1 MTNNLELPEQID
13 ESTPGTEVHAADGVA
28 EQLTEGDTLDPRA
41 LGDSLD
47 EGYNP
52 PDREPS
58 VRVPTEAEELE
69 GASLDEL
76 LAAETPEVWD
86 REDTSLF
93 DEDNDEVGSLRA
105 GRLIDT
111 DGGLG
116 DIEKELLAEDV
127 GIDGAGASAEEAAVH
142 IVADDER

>member
-1 MTNNLELPEQID
+1 MSNPLETPEQID
-13 ESTPGTEVHAADGVA
+13 ESNAGTEVHGADGVA
-28 EQLTEGDTLDPRA
+28 EQLTAGDTLDPRA

-47 EGYNP
+47 EGYSP

-58 VRVPTEAEELE
+58 VHVPTEAEEEE

-93 DEDNDEVGSLRA
+93 DEEGDEVGTERA

-116 DIEKELLAEDV
+116 DLEKDLLAEDV

>member
-1 MTNNLELPEQID
+1 M
-13 ESTPGTEVHAADGVA
+13 
-28 EQLTEGDTLDPRA
+28 
-41 LGDSLD
+41 D
-47 EGYNP
+47 EGYSP

-58 VRVPTEAEELE
+58 VHVPTEAEEEE

-93 DEDNDEVGSLRA
+93 DEEGDEVGTERA

-116 DIEKELLAEDV
+116 DLEKDLLAEDV